1 MIKEDIVKEVNNA
14 GMFSVQMDSTQ
25 DVSAHDQCAIVVRYV
40 VEDKERLVRLLN
52 VEDSSSKGLHDLL
65 RDSLSDIG
73 LHLEQCIGDSFDG
86 AANMCGTYTGLQAL
100 MTEVR
105 PSHIHTWCYAHVLNL
120 VICDASSVCVPAV
133 SLFGLLGN
141 LSTFF
146 SESYKRIKIWEDQLK
161 AKTGRAK
168 LKRLD
173 KIGTTR
179 WSSKAR
185 ALRKLCGTYE
195 NHSEELYSDLIL
207 VLKHVSSSSDFI
219 NSVRHEALKLNENL
233 CKFETILAAFTFIRI
248 FDITTP
254 VSDYLQSPALD
265 IMQAWRMVEDATN
278 HLSKI
283 SRDFSGVCGSATT
296 FIDHL
301 NEKLAAEDIAIS
313 KSFTEH
319 RSTRCVVP
327 ANQQHSFEVSCYNVI
342 CDKVLE
348 SMRTRFATHGKLYMQ
363 ISCFDPNRFEEILAS
378 PEKIKFDAIST
389 AVPEIDGPVLREE
402 LISFASSYRNLS
414 RGLFDSDD
422 ETLSSAGEEEPDFS
436 DSEPSAYKAKERLVR
451 LLNVED
457 SSSKGL
463 HDLLRDSLSD
473 IGLNLEQCIGDSFD
487 GAANMSGTY
496 TGLQALMTEVCPS
509 HIHTWC
515 HAHVLNL
522 VICDA
527 SSVCVPAVSLFGL
540 LGNLSTFFSESY
552 KRIKI
557 WEDQLKAKTGSA
569 KLKRLD
575 KIGTTRWSSKA
586 RALRKLCGTY
596 ENHSEELYSDLIL
609 VLKHV
614 SSSSDFRNSVRHEA
628 LKLNEN
634 LCKFETILA
643 TFTFIRI
650 FDITTPVSDYLQSP
664 ALDIMQAWRMVEDA
678 TNRLSKISR
687 DFSGVCGSA
696 TTFIDHL
703 NEKLA
708 AEDIAISK
716 SFTEHRSTR
725 CVVPANQ
732 QHSFEVSCYNVIC
745 DKVLESMRTRFA
757 THGKLYMQI
766 SCFDPNRFEEI
777 LASPEKIKFDAI
789 STAVP
794 EIDGPVLREEL
805 ISFASSYRNLSR
817 GLFDSDDETLS
828 SAGEEEPDFS
838 DSEPSACKP
847 SMKKLCCQKCT
858 SCAFK
863 LLFQYRLCSS
873 AYENL
878 YMAYKYLITLSTT
891 QCSCERCFSKL
902 KILKSR
908 LRSTLTQQNL
918 ETLMLIAIEK
928 DVSLSIKRD
937 KEKIIDRFGK
947 TSAELR
953 SLLLF

>member
-1 MIKEDIVKEVNNA
+1 MSSSEGYKHKSGAMKRKEKKEEQKKIEASTSKIHKFFQKKTDPEQDVASGMPVETETSVSETSNVCVLAEETKEREPPIKMPRKETALSPLWEKSPSPEDFFLHSHDLGKAGISMEMFWEFHPKQPTQDIPFNGNLVYFRKGIQGSNINRKWVTYNGKKKTLHCSICLMYCAEKYHHTHWIQGCNDWRHITTRLTEHEQSQCHKLASEAYMINIKGKSIKHKLSVDQLSMRHNQVLQRRTVLSNIIDVVFFIGIQALPYRSSHSESVADVFDDDRLENRGNFLEAVKLLAEYSPVLKDHLVKVTKVAKNRDPSQKGRGKFVTFLSKSSITKLFTIIGDMIKEDIVKEVNNA

-40 VEDKERLVRLLN
+40 VED
-52 VEDSSSKGLHDLL
+52 
-65 RDSLSDIG
+65 
-73 LHLEQCIGDSFDG
+73 
-86 AANMCGTYTGLQAL
+86 
-100 MTEVR
+100 
-105 PSHIHTWCYAHVLNL
+105 
-120 VICDASSVCVPAV
+120 
-133 SLFGLLGN
+133 
-141 LSTFF
+141 
-146 SESYKRIKIWEDQLK
+146 
-161 AKTGRAK
+161 
-168 LKRLD
+168 
-173 KIGTTR
+173 
-179 WSSKAR
+179 
-185 ALRKLCGTYE
+185 
-195 NHSEELYSDLIL
+195 
-207 VLKHVSSSSDFI
+207 
-219 NSVRHEALKLNENL
+219 
-233 CKFETILAAFTFIRI
+233 
-248 FDITTP
+248 
-254 VSDYLQSPALD
+254 
-265 IMQAWRMVEDATN
+265 
-278 HLSKI
+278 
-283 SRDFSGVCGSATT
+283 
-296 FIDHL
+296 
-301 NEKLAAEDIAIS
+301 
-313 KSFTEH
+313 
-319 RSTRCVVP
+319 
-327 ANQQHSFEVSCYNVI
+327 
-342 CDKVLE
+342 
-348 SMRTRFATHGKLYMQ
+348 
-363 ISCFDPNRFEEILAS
+363 
-378 PEKIKFDAIST
+378 
-389 AVPEIDGPVLREE
+389 
-402 LISFASSYRNLS
+402 
-414 RGLFDSDD
+414 
-422 ETLSSAGEEEPDFS
+422 
-436 DSEPSAYKAKERLVR
+436 KAKERLVR

-496 TGLQALMTEVCPS
+496 TGLQALMTEVRPS
-509 HIHTWC
+509 HIQTWC
-515 HAHVLNL
+515 YAHVLNL

-891 QCSCERCFSKL
+891 QCSCEQCFSKL